1 MLHGRLFPRLRLSA
15 PTERPPSGQNGA
27 GVIRSAASMKTDR
40 TFLPRLTLALFLS
53 YLSVALSLTAVPVY
67 VMSWPGFTNVLAG
80 LAVGI
85 PFLSTIFTRNY
96 AGQIADASG
105 GHRCM
110 RRGLVFYAL
119 ACGLC
124 LLSTL
129 PALPAIGRYG
139 VLIAGRLLLG
149 LGESLCIVGMMGW
162 GIALAGQ
169 PQAGRVMA
177 WTGAAMYGAFAV
189 GGPVGLIVYQHFS
202 FAVLMGLSAALPL
215 AGLLLISTLPPAPLH
230 TGHREPFWAILNK
243 IRGPGIVV
251 ALQGVGF
258 AALGAFLS
266 LRFLQ
271 AGWSYAG
278 WGLTCFGAAFVGMR
292 MLCGHLPDRVGGLK
306 VALPS
311 LVLEALGLALI
322 WGAPSPEIALA
333 GALLTGAGC
342 SMVYPSLGVEVVRLV
357 PAPMRST
364 ALGGYSAFQD
374 LAYAA
379 TGPLAG
385 FLADRSGYAEVFL
398 LGSLCALLG
407 AALVC
412 LLIALRPQNR

>member
-1 MLHGRLFPRLRLSA
+1 
-15 PTERPPSGQNGA
+15 
-27 GVIRSAASMKTDR
+27 MKTDR
-40 TFLPRLTLALFLS
+40 SFLPRLSLALFLS

-67 VMSWPGFTNVLAG
+67 VMSWPGFSNVQAG

-110 RRGLVFYAL
+110 RRGLVLYAL

-124 LLSTL
+124 MLSTL
-129 PALPAIGRYG
+129 PALPAFGRYG

-162 GIALAGQ
+162 GIGLAGQ

-202 FAVLMGLSAALPL
+202 FAILMAVSAALPL
-215 AGLLLISTLPPAPLH
+215 VGLALISTLPAAPLH
-230 TGHREPFWAILNK
+230 TGHREPFWTILNK
-243 IRGPGIVV
+243 IRWPGLAV

-278 WGLTCFGAAFVGMR
+278 WGLTCFGAAFVAMR
-292 MLCGHLPDRVGGLK
+292 LLCGHLPDRIGGLK

-311 LVLEALGLALI
+311 LLLEAVGLALI
-322 WGAPSPEIALA
+322 WGAHSPEVALV

-342 SMVYPSLGVEVVRLV
+342 SMVYPSLGVEVVHLV

-364 ALGGYSAFQD
+364 ALGGFSAFQD

-385 FLADRSGYAEVFL
+385 FLADRTGYAEVFL
-398 LGSLCALLG
+398 LGSLCAMLG
-407 AALVC
+407 AGLVC
-412 LLIALRPQNR
+412 LLLALKPQSR

>member
-1 MLHGRLFPRLRLSA
+1 
-15 PTERPPSGQNGA
+15 
-27 GVIRSAASMKTDR
+27 MKTDL

-67 VMSWPGFTNVLAG
+67 VMSWPGFSNVLAG

-96 AGQIADASG
+96 AGQIADAAG

-110 RRGLVFYAL
+110 RRGLVLYAL

-124 LLSTL
+124 LFCPL
-129 PALPAIGRYG
+129 PVLPPLARYG
-139 VLIAGRLLLG
+139 VLLAGRLLLG

-169 PQAGRVMA
+169 PQAGKVMA

-189 GGPVGLIVYQHFS
+189 GGPVGLIVYQHSGFS
-202 FAVLMGLSAALPL
+202 VLMALSAALPL
-215 AGLLLISTLPPAPLH
+215 VGLALISAIPGAPLH

-243 IRGPGIVV
+243 IRWPGLAV

-271 AGWSYAG
+271 AGWPYAG

-292 MLCGHLPDRVGGLK
+292 VLCGHLPDRIGGLK

-311 LVLEALGLALI
+311 LLLEACGLALI
-322 WGAPSPEIALA
+322 WSAHSPQTALLGAF
-333 GALLTGAGC
+333 LTGAGC
-342 SMVYPSLGVEVVRLV
+342 SMVYPSLGVEVVNLV

-374 LAYAA
+374 LAYAT

-385 FLADRSGYAEVFL
+385 FLADRMGYAEVFL
-398 LGSLCALLG
+398 LGSLCAMLG
-407 AALVC
+407 AGLVSLLLALTPY
-412 LLIALRPQNR
+412 RG